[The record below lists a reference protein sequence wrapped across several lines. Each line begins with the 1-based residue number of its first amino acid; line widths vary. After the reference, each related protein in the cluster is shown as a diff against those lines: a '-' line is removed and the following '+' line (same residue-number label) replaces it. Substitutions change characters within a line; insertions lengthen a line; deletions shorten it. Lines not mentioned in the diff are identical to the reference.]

1 MIMKIYHILLLLT
14 VFLFACNSKNDRSDA
29 YGNFEATE
37 ITVSSEA
44 NGKILEFN
52 INEGQKI
59 DKGFCVGV
67 IDTIELVLK
76 KEQLINMQ
84 KAVASKTLDL
94 SAQIDVFLQ
103 QKKNTLINK
112 NRLEK
117 LFNDGAATQKQLDD
131 VKGAIDLIDKKI
143 KSVKVKT
150 KSINDEIAA
159 LDKQIAQ
166 IEQAIKKCYIKNPVS
181 GTVLTKYVNT
191 GEIAMFGKPLY
202 KIADLNEV
210 KLKVYISGDQLPK
223 IKLGQEV
230 EVIIDKDKK
239 SNRKLKGKVS
249 WIASSAEFTP
259 KTIQTKKERVNQV
272 YAVKVIVKN
281 DGSLKI
287 GMPGEVSFK

>member
-1 MIMKIYHILLLLT
+1 MKKYLLGLIVIAL
-14 VFLFACNSKNDRSDA
+14 VACNSNDNRSDA

-59 DKGFCVGV
+59 NKGFYVGV
-67 IDTIELVLK
+67 IDTIDLVLK
-76 KEQLINMQ
+76 KKQLINMQ

-112 NRLEK
+112 KRLEK
-117 LFNDGAATQKQLDD
+117 LFKGGAATQKQLDD
-131 VKGAIDLIDKKI
+131 INGAINLIDKKI

-150 KSINDEIAA
+150 VSINDEIAA

-166 IEQAIKKCYIKNPVS
+166 MEQAIEKCFIKNPVN
-181 GTVLTKYVNT
+181 GTVLSKYVNS

-202 KIADLNEV
+202 KIANLNEM
-210 KLKVYISGDQLPK
+210 KLKVYISGDQLPN

-239 SNRKLKGKVS
+239 TNYKLEGKVS

-281 DGSLKI
+281 DGLLKI
-287 GMPGEVSFK
+287 GMPGEVNFK

>member
-1 MIMKIYHILLLLT
+1 MKIYYIILLLI
-14 VFLFACNSKNDRSDA
+14 VFLFACNGDKDRSDA

-37 ITVSSEA
+37 ITISSEA

-52 INEGQKI
+52 VNEGQKI
-59 DKGFCVGV
+59 NKGFYVGV
-67 IDTIELVLK
+67 IDTTDLVLK
-76 KEQLINMQ
+76 KDQLINKQ
-84 KAVASKTLDL
+84 KAVASKTLDI

-112 NRLEK
+112 KRLEK

-131 VKGAIDLIDKKI
+131 INGAIDLINKKI

-150 KSINDEIAA
+150 KSINDEINA
-159 LDKQIAQ
+159 LGKQIAQ
-166 IEQAIKKCYIKNPVS
+166 VERSIDNCYIKNSVS
-181 GTVLTKYVNT
+181 GTVLTKYVHA
-191 GEIAMFGKPLY
+191 GEIAIFGKPLY
-202 KIADLNEV
+202 KIADLREM
-210 KLKVYISGDQLPK
+210 KLKVYISGNQLLE
-223 IKLGQEV
+223 IKLGQKV

-239 SNRKLKGKVS
+239 TNYKLKGTIS

-287 GMPGEVSFK
+287 GMPGEVNFK

>member
-1 MIMKIYHILLLLT
+1 MKIYHILLLLT

-59 DKGFCVGV
+59 DKGFYVGV
-67 IDTIELVLK
+67 IDTIDLVLK

>member
-67 IDTIELVLK
+67 IDTIDLVLK